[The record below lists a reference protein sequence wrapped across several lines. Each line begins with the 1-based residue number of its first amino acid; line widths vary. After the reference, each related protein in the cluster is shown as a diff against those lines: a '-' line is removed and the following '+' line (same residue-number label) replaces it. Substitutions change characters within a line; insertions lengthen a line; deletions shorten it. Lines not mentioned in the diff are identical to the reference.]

1 LKELFSM
8 LMEVTVAEFA
18 AELRML
24 SKLKHEHI
32 VPFYGMFVVSPTDYP
47 RYFLVTKYA
56 VRQRQGERCSARS
69 GRRRRA
75 RGVPAMHALSAYRPP
90 EVLELRP
97 ALRVGPCLSAAFA
110 LGASRN

>member
-1 LKELFSM
+1 M

-32 VPFYGMFVVSPTDYP
+32 VPFYGIFVVSPTDYP
-47 RYFLVTKYA
+47 RYFLVTKFA
-56 VRQRQGERCSARS
+56 VRQRQGERCSACS

-75 RGVPAMHALSAYRPP
+75 RVVCQQCMMCQRNAVLWFSSSDRPCAWGLASLS
-90 EVLELRP
+90 
-97 ALRVGPCLSAAFA
+97 AFA
-110 LGASRN
+110 LGDLRN